1 MRTVKLDGERMTNRE
16 ATHRYIQEQLDIPS
30 YFGYNLDALYD
41 ALSVYDKDLSIILI
55 NRPEL
60 MEHLGPYAERLIQTF
75 VDVEKV
81 NRNVGFKVI

>member
-16 ATHRYIQEQLDIPS
+16 AAHRYIQEQLDIPS

-41 ALSVYDKDLSIILI
+41 ALSVYDKDLSIMLI
-55 NRPEL
+55 NKPEL
-60 MEHLGPYAERLIQTF
+60 IEHLGPYGDRLINTF
-75 VDVEKV
+75 KDVEKV